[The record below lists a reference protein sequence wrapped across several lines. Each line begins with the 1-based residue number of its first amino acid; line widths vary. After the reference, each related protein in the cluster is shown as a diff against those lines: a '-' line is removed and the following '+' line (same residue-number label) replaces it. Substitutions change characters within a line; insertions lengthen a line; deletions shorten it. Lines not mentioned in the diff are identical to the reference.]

1 MKHYNWCLRSY
12 ILVMLLRDVQP
23 TVGRESAMLQ
33 MPWMV
38 LFEFLGCNKN
48 ILHSY
53 STFLQK
59 TSWVLN
65 KLVSFITAFK
75 VETKKT
81 DRWNWPY
88 WGMRHISKELWNIK
102 LLLISWALV
111 TVSAH
116 LYWPSCEA
124 AQLKSFCLGGDRTT
138 NVNIV
143 VVSNLQPVVTPLA
156 KLRHSDETSA
166 RDSGH
171 AQLSSLAI

>member
-12 ILVMLLRDVQP
+12 ILVMLLRDVQL

-65 KLVSFITAFK
+65 KLVNFITALK
-75 VETKKT
+75 VETKKQ
-81 DRWNWPY
+81 
-88 WGMRHISKELWNIK
+88 
-102 LLLISWALV
+102 V
-111 TVSAH
+111 
-116 LYWPSCEA
+116 
-124 AQLKSFCLGGDRTT
+124 
-138 NVNIV
+138 
-143 VVSNLQPVVTPLA
+143 
-156 KLRHSDETSA
+156 DETGLTEESGILVKNYGITNYCSSA
-166 RDSGH
+166 E
-171 AQLSSLAI
+171 L

>member
-75 VETKKT
+75 VETKK
-81 DRWNWPY
+81 
-88 WGMRHISKELWNIK
+88 KQ
-102 LLLISWALV
+102 V
-111 TVSAH
+111 
-116 LYWPSCEA
+116 
-124 AQLKSFCLGGDRTT
+124 
-138 NVNIV
+138 
-143 VVSNLQPVVTPLA
+143 
-156 KLRHSDETSA
+156 DETGLTEEWGILVKNCGITNYCLSA
-166 RDSGH
+166 E
-171 AQLSSLAI
+171 L